1 MTTRPE
7 VPYLLNSVPGPLKD
21 APLAFAHRGAN
32 PQLENTMAAFQH
44 AVDLGFRYIET
55 DVRTTADGQLVIFHD
70 EVLDRVTT
78 GAGKVSEHTWE
89 QLSSVRIGGVRVGG
103 GSRNG
108 GDPIAGEPLVLFED
122 ALRQLPQTHFNVDLK
137 DAEAVPHFVEIV
149 DRLGAHDR
157 VLAASFSD
165 ARRKQVEQLFTT
177 PVATSGGWASTAQM
191 VLLRRSSDV
200 DCLQVPVRHGPIR
213 VVRPGFIA
221 RCHAAGMQVH
231 VWVVD
236 DPAEMHRLLDMGVDG
251 LMTDDAAALA
261 AVMAERSVWPQWV

>member
-1 MTTRPE
+1 MAARPQ
-7 VPYLLNSVPGPLKD
+7 VPYLLNSVPGELQD
-21 APLAFAHRGAN
+21 APLAFAHRGAD
-32 PQLENTMAAFQH
+32 PQRENTMAAFRN

-78 GAGKVSEHTWE
+78 GAGRISEHTWD
-89 QLSSVRIGGVRVGG
+89 QLSSVRVGG
-103 GSRNG
+103 GRV
-108 GDPIAGEPLVLFED
+108 AGEPLVLFED

-137 DAEAVPHFVEIV
+137 DAEAVPHFAEIV

-157 VLAASFSD
+157 VLTASFSD
-165 ARRKQVEQLFTT
+165 ARRKQVQRLLTT
-177 PVATSGGWASTAQM
+177 PVATSAGWVSTAMM
-191 VLLRRSSDV
+191 VLLGRSCDV
-200 DCLQVPVRHGPIR
+200 DCLQVPVRQGPIP

-261 AVMAERSVWPQWV
+261 AVMAERSVWPQTG